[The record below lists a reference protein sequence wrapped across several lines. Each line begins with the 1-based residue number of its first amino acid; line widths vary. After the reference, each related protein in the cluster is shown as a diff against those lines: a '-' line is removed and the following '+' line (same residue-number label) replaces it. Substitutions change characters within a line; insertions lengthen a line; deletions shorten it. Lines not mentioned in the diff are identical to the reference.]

1 MAPIRV
7 LIADDHLFYREG
19 LRVMLGA
26 VPEIQLVG
34 EAATGDEAIER
45 ALALEPDVVLMD
57 LKMPGATGIEATRR
71 ILRERPNIGV
81 LVLTMFDDDSV
92 FAAMQAGARGYL
104 LKDARLE
111 DVVRAIDAVG
121 RGEAIFSPSIA
132 QRLLSYF
139 ATNRP
144 AAVTFP
150 ELTEREREILALIA
164 HGRTNEQ
171 IAEQLVVSIKT
182 VRNHVSTIFS
192 KLQVADRAQAV
203 VRAREAGLG
212 QGRRTGPEGSS
223 AVAGAGNRWCGLA
236 GTAGGALLMLSYAV
250 LIVRQALDWQAG
262 PTLGTSIHLPLM
274 RTISTALLL
283 LIVGLVGLLAARSN
297 QLGWAAAA
305 GGLLALGGFAL
316 WAYAAAGNFVPL
328 PLPPWWHPLLFPALV
343 ALGSLAF
350 GLGLARSRAMPRA
363 AAVLV
368 GIFGIVGMLLLTT
381 TDLAEEVLRRSLWA
395 AAYPLVRFGGFVAM
409 LGYGGGWMWLG
420 YGLWRPRDDK

>member
-1 MAPIRV
+1 MPPLRV

-26 VPEIQLVG
+26 VPAIQLVG

-71 ILRERPNIGV
+71 ILRERPNVGV

-92 FAAMQAGARGYL
+92 FAAMRAGARGYL

-111 DVVRAIDAVG
+111 DVVRAIDAVA

-132 QRLLSYF
+132 QRLLGYF
-139 ATNRP
+139 ATSRP
-144 AAVTFP
+144 AAVTLP

-164 HGRTNEQ
+164 QGRSNDQ

-212 QGRRTGPEGSS
+212 
-223 AVAGAGNRWCGLA
+223 
-236 GTAGGALLMLSYAV
+236 
-250 LIVRQALDWQAG
+250 
-262 PTLGTSIHLPLM
+262 
-274 RTISTALLL
+274 
-283 LIVGLVGLLAARSN
+283 
-297 QLGWAAAA
+297 
-305 GGLLALGGFAL
+305 
-316 WAYAAAGNFVPL
+316 
-328 PLPPWWHPLLFPALV
+328 
-343 ALGSLAF
+343 
-350 GLGLARSRAMPRA
+350 
-363 AAVLV
+363 
-368 GIFGIVGMLLLTT
+368 
-381 TDLAEEVLRRSLWA
+381 
-395 AAYPLVRFGGFVAM
+395 
-409 LGYGGGWMWLG
+409 
-420 YGLWRPRDDK
+420 

>member
-1 MAPIRV
+1 MTPIRV

-26 VPEIQLVG
+26 IPEIQLVG
-34 EAATGDEAIER
+34 EAANGDEAIER
-45 ALALEPDVVLMD
+45 ALALQPDVVLMD
-57 LKMPGATGIEATRR
+57 LKMPGASGIEATRR
-71 ILRERPNIGV
+71 IVRQSPHIGV

-164 HGRTNEQ
+164 HGQTNEQ

-212 QGRRTGPEGSS
+212 
-223 AVAGAGNRWCGLA
+223 
-236 GTAGGALLMLSYAV
+236 
-250 LIVRQALDWQAG
+250 
-262 PTLGTSIHLPLM
+262 
-274 RTISTALLL
+274 
-283 LIVGLVGLLAARSN
+283 
-297 QLGWAAAA
+297 
-305 GGLLALGGFAL
+305 
-316 WAYAAAGNFVPL
+316 
-328 PLPPWWHPLLFPALV
+328 
-343 ALGSLAF
+343 
-350 GLGLARSRAMPRA
+350 
-363 AAVLV
+363 
-368 GIFGIVGMLLLTT
+368 
-381 TDLAEEVLRRSLWA
+381 
-395 AAYPLVRFGGFVAM
+395 
-409 LGYGGGWMWLG
+409 
-420 YGLWRPRDDK
+420 

>member
-1 MAPIRV
+1 MTPIRV

-26 VPEIQLVG
+26 VPELQLVG
-34 EAATGDEAIER
+34 EAATGDEAIKR

-71 ILRERPNIGV
+71 ILRQSPHIGV

-121 RGEAIFSPSIA
+121 RGEAIFSPTVA

-164 HGRTNEQ
+164 HGQTNEQ

-212 QGRRTGPEGSS
+212 
-223 AVAGAGNRWCGLA
+223 
-236 GTAGGALLMLSYAV
+236 
-250 LIVRQALDWQAG
+250 
-262 PTLGTSIHLPLM
+262 
-274 RTISTALLL
+274 
-283 LIVGLVGLLAARSN
+283 
-297 QLGWAAAA
+297 
-305 GGLLALGGFAL
+305 
-316 WAYAAAGNFVPL
+316 
-328 PLPPWWHPLLFPALV
+328 
-343 ALGSLAF
+343 
-350 GLGLARSRAMPRA
+350 
-363 AAVLV
+363 
-368 GIFGIVGMLLLTT
+368 
-381 TDLAEEVLRRSLWA
+381 
-395 AAYPLVRFGGFVAM
+395 
-409 LGYGGGWMWLG
+409 
-420 YGLWRPRDDK
+420 

>member
-1 MAPIRV
+1 MTPMRV

-45 ALALEPDVVLMD
+45 ALALQPDVVLMD
-57 LKMPGATGIEATRR
+57 LKMPGASGIEATRR
-71 ILRERPNIGV
+71 IVRENPRIGV

-92 FAAMQAGARGYL
+92 FAAMRAGARGYL

-139 ATNRP
+139 ASSRSTTL
-144 AAVTFP
+144 TFP
-150 ELTEREREILALIA
+150 ELTEREHEILALIA

-171 IAEQLVVSIKT
+171 IADQLVVSIKT

-212 QGRRTGPEGSS
+212 
-223 AVAGAGNRWCGLA
+223 
-236 GTAGGALLMLSYAV
+236 
-250 LIVRQALDWQAG
+250 
-262 PTLGTSIHLPLM
+262 
-274 RTISTALLL
+274 
-283 LIVGLVGLLAARSN
+283 
-297 QLGWAAAA
+297 
-305 GGLLALGGFAL
+305 
-316 WAYAAAGNFVPL
+316 
-328 PLPPWWHPLLFPALV
+328 
-343 ALGSLAF
+343 
-350 GLGLARSRAMPRA
+350 
-363 AAVLV
+363 
-368 GIFGIVGMLLLTT
+368 
-381 TDLAEEVLRRSLWA
+381 
-395 AAYPLVRFGGFVAM
+395 
-409 LGYGGGWMWLG
+409 
-420 YGLWRPRDDK
+420 

>member
-1 MAPIRV
+1 MTPMRV

-45 ALALEPDVVLMD
+45 ALALQPDVVLMD
-57 LKMPGATGIEATRR
+57 LKMPGASGIEATRR
-71 ILRERPNIGV
+71 IVRENPRIGV

-92 FAAMQAGARGYL
+92 FAAMRAGARGYL

-139 ATNRP
+139 ASSRSTTL
-144 AAVTFP
+144 TFP
-150 ELTEREREILALIA
+150 ELTEREHEILGLVA

-212 QGRRTGPEGSS
+212 
-223 AVAGAGNRWCGLA
+223 
-236 GTAGGALLMLSYAV
+236 
-250 LIVRQALDWQAG
+250 
-262 PTLGTSIHLPLM
+262 
-274 RTISTALLL
+274 
-283 LIVGLVGLLAARSN
+283 
-297 QLGWAAAA
+297 
-305 GGLLALGGFAL
+305 
-316 WAYAAAGNFVPL
+316 
-328 PLPPWWHPLLFPALV
+328 
-343 ALGSLAF
+343 
-350 GLGLARSRAMPRA
+350 
-363 AAVLV
+363 
-368 GIFGIVGMLLLTT
+368 
-381 TDLAEEVLRRSLWA
+381 
-395 AAYPLVRFGGFVAM
+395 
-409 LGYGGGWMWLG
+409 
-420 YGLWRPRDDK
+420 

>member
-1 MAPIRV
+1 MTPIRV

-26 VPEIQLVG
+26 VPELQLVG

-45 ALALEPDVVLMD
+45 ALALQPDVVLMD
-57 LKMPGATGIEATRR
+57 LKMPGASGIEATRR
-71 ILRERPNIGV
+71 IVRQSPHIGV

-164 HGRTNEQ
+164 HGRSNEQ

-212 QGRRTGPEGSS
+212 
-223 AVAGAGNRWCGLA
+223 
-236 GTAGGALLMLSYAV
+236 
-250 LIVRQALDWQAG
+250 
-262 PTLGTSIHLPLM
+262 
-274 RTISTALLL
+274 
-283 LIVGLVGLLAARSN
+283 
-297 QLGWAAAA
+297 
-305 GGLLALGGFAL
+305 
-316 WAYAAAGNFVPL
+316 
-328 PLPPWWHPLLFPALV
+328 
-343 ALGSLAF
+343 
-350 GLGLARSRAMPRA
+350 
-363 AAVLV
+363 
-368 GIFGIVGMLLLTT
+368 
-381 TDLAEEVLRRSLWA
+381 
-395 AAYPLVRFGGFVAM
+395 
-409 LGYGGGWMWLG
+409 
-420 YGLWRPRDDK
+420 